1 MRIPQR
7 FALLG
12 SLLLAVSLL
21 LIFTPARS
29 LAFAATTQPARAS
42 AVQGGRNAIIP
53 MASSLIHVA
62 PQAKSVGPGG
72 NAILCTGTVTMGL
85 AKGYIVAQAEIL
97 CSQNVA
103 VIFNSLLLYR
113 NGGLYGSSTRTQ
125 AGVYYVYR
133 DVVKRCSSQY
143 HKWQAYLTG
152 GVTFPAGYEP
162 ASVAVDVGTV
172 SVRYHC

>member
-1 MRIPQR
+1 MHKYKV
-7 FALLG
+7 FVLLVLAA
-12 SLLLAVSLL
+12 SLLLA
-21 LIFTPARS
+21 FTPTVS
-29 LAFAATTQPARAS
+29 PAFAATTRPARAS
-42 AVQGGRNAIIP
+42 VVQGEGNAIFP
-53 MASSLIHVA
+53 VAHSLAHVA

-72 NAILCTGTVTMGL
+72 NAIICNGTVTMGL
-85 AKGYIVAQAEIL
+85 ASGYIVAQAEIL

-113 NGGLYGSSTRTQ
+113 NGGLYGSSTQTQ
-125 AGVYYVYR
+125 SGVYYVYR

-143 HKWQAYLTG
+143 HNWQAYLTG

-162 ASVAVDVGTV
+162 ASVAVDVGTA